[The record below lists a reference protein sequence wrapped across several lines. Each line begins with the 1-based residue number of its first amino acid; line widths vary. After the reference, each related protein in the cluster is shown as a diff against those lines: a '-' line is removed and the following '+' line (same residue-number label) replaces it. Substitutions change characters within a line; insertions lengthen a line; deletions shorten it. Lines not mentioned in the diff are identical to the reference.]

1 MTCHRRRAFS
11 PEPTRPRAELDT
23 VRDPS
28 KAWQVP
34 EYQLFEFTPRGS
46 PYCVGIPVIN
56 EGDRFLG
63 QLDRI
68 AKLQLTSD
76 VIIGDGGSK
85 DGSNEPQR
93 LRTAGVRSLLVK
105 TGPGKLSAQMR
116 MLFAYALEQG
126 YEGVILIDG
135 NGKDGVEAIP
145 QFERALAEG
154 FDFVQGS
161 RYLPGGG
168 ERNTPLERKIGSH
181 FIHAPL
187 ISLAARFHYT
197 DTTNGFRAYSRRFL
211 LDPAV
216 QPFRDVFD
224 TYNLHYYLS
233 IKAPRLGYRVKELP
247 VWRSYPEAGP
257 VPSKISGFSGKIA
270 IVKLLLHSVL
280 GHYDPKP

>member
-1 MTCHRRRAFS
+1 MEAI
-11 PEPTRPRAELDT
+11 ANQ
-23 VRDPS
+23 S

-34 EYQLFEFTPRGS
+34 AYNCTEFKARRS
-46 PYCVGIPVIN
+46 KYCLGIPVIN
-56 EGDRFLG
+56 EGKRLVA
-63 QLDRI
+63 QLERMGKLNI
-68 AKLQLTSD
+68 ASD
-76 VIIGDGGSK
+76 IVIGDGGSS
-85 DGSNEPQR
+85 DGSNDPELQR
-93 LRTAGVRSLLVK
+93 RMGVRALLVK
-105 TGPGKLSAQMR
+105 TGPGRLSAQMR
-116 MLFAYALEQG
+116 MLFAYAMQQG

-145 QFERALAEG
+145 QFEQALDEG
-154 FDFVQGS
+154 YDFVQGS

-168 ERNTPLERKIGSH
+168 ERNTPMDRKIGSH
-181 FIHAPL
+181 LIHAPL
-187 ISLAARFHYT
+187 ISLAARFRYT

-247 VWRSYPEAGP
+247 VWRSYPDAGP
-257 VPSKISGFSGKIA
+257 VPSKISGMSGKVA

-280 GHYDPKP
+280 GHYDPKS